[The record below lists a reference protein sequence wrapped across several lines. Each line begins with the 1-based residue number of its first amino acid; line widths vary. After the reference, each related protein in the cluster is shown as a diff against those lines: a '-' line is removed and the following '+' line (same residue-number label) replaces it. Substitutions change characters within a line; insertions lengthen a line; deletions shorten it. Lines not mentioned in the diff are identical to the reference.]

1 VDKIKTLPVSWFVIA
16 LILSLYILGYFL
28 YPHLPE
34 QVPSHWNMA
43 GEVDGYSSRTFHVLF
58 FPSMTLFLYIFMS
71 FAPILDPK
79 SENYKKFQS
88 VYEGFRYFMVGFLML
103 LYMATTLYA
112 LGYPL
117 SMGKIV
123 RFAIGLLLVFIGNYF
138 GKIRHNYTFGI
149 KTPWTLASEE
159 VWNKT
164 HRISGPLWVVAGL
177 IWMLSIFITEKLA
190 FAIAMGSIIVVSIYG
205 FAYSYILFQKLK
217 NQ

>member
-1 VDKIKTLPVSWFVIA
+1 MDKIKRLPVSWFVIA

>member
-1 VDKIKTLPVSWFVIA
+1 MDKIKRLPVSWFVIA

-164 HRISGPLWVVAGL
+164 HRISGPLWVVSGL